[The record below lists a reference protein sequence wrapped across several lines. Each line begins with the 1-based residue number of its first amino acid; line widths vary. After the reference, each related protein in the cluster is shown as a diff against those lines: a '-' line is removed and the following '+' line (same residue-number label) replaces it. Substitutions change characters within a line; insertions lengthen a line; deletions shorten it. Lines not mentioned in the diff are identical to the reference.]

1 MAMSE
6 TTRRSLMRTAD
17 RAYYGVYTPSCPI
30 QPNSLRNRV
39 HGAATCSSS
48 LGKDDLIL
56 YESGL
61 GKREANAIEF
71 AHYLEGL
78 AKEMQPVLDTLV
90 RATAADDELAPEAWQ
105 FALEMRKHAR
115 FLKEARSHS
124 DLSFA
129 HIAAPWQCT
138 RAVHFYRKYRKQAE
152 ELAHST
158 AP

>member
-30 QPNSLRNRV
+30 QPDSLRNRV
-39 HGAATCSSS
+39 HGAATWISRSDKH
-48 LGKDDLIL
+48 GLIS

-61 GKREANAIEF
+61 GKRKTNNIEF

-90 RATAADDELAPEAWQ
+90 RATGTEDEPAPKA
-105 FALEMRKHAR
+105 
-115 FLKEARSHS
+115 
-124 DLSFA
+124 
-129 HIAAPWQCT
+129 
-138 RAVHFYRKYRKQAE
+138 
-152 ELAHST
+152 
-158 AP
+158 